1 MSRWKRL
8 LVGLGIATLLC
19 GFYASFFGVQTF
31 LTLKARY
38 IAWKQTAMN
47 KIPVEL
53 TDLSIS
59 QADGKKLSYCG
70 YEFEVPWQD
79 IDEAKTR
86 IVSGNKAIVTFR
98 SGNVLLSAASA
109 GP

>member
-1 MSRWKRL
+1 
-8 LVGLGIATLLC
+8 
-19 GFYASFFGVQTF
+19 
-31 LTLKARY
+31 
-38 IAWKQTAMN
+38 MN

-86 IVSGNKAIVTFR
+86 IDSGNKAIVTFR
-98 SGNVLLSAASA
+98 SGNVLLPAASA
-109 GP
+109 GPWPRHNSIALFRGMPASQSGAR